1 MSLPRPLRPRPRRAC
16 LSSFGRV
23 DVAGRDRN
31 VSPRRAPTRRG
42 ARRWADLGGDKDSWL
57 THTLGVIELLAL
69 LLVLPR
75 VAGALRLPFSP
86 AMSALTFPADILA
99 KAAIRYAELFGEIG
113 HAAVQ
118 GTLWALVA
126 FASAVVAVVFVLFAR
141 FVFAPAVKTLVGVR
155 ETAVV
160 ERVV

>member
-1 MSLPRPLRPRPRRAC
+1 
-16 LSSFGRV
+16 
-23 DVAGRDRN
+23 VAGRDRN